1 MTIYGLDSP
10 DDGISS
16 SGSVELD
23 LSRFNGRTPVEL
35 SGNTRF
41 PPIGELPYLVTLSG
55 YGFYWFNLELPSERA
70 LRPE

>member
-23 LSRFNGRTPVEL
+23 LSPREPRMTPGCEIVRGEHGHFDVRSGRPRRRRRDEA
-35 SGNTRF
+35 
-41 PPIGELPYLVTLSG
+41 
-55 YGFYWFNLELPSERA
+55 SEM
-70 LRPE
+70 